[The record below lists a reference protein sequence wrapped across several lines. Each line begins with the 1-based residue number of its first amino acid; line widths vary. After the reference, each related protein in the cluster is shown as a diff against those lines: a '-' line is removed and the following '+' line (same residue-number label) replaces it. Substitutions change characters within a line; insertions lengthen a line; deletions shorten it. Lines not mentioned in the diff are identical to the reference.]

1 MNDTELNKAL
11 NSVGDILVERLKTNS
26 RNDGFYLTG
35 KLNNSWRYDIAE
47 KELKIHAEKY
57 AGALSSGINNK
68 GRIGKEMYRNLGEWA
83 RKRGMQPLL
92 RKYSNGKNTG
102 RFRKVTESSYTA
114 LGFLISRSIAKKGIS
129 ERFGYKGS
137 GFIKLTIEQTKKQI
151 ENMLSEAY
159 LKDITNE
166 LNNLG
171 K

>member
-1 MNDTELNKAL
+1 MNETELNKAL

-35 KLNNSWRYDIAE
+35 KLNNSWRYDIVE
-47 KELKIHAEKY
+47 KELKIYAEKY

-68 GRIGKEMYRNLGEWA
+68 GRTGKEMYRNLGEWA

-137 GFIKLTIEQTKKQI
+137 GFIELTIKQTKKQI
-151 ENMLSEAY
+151 ENTLSEAY